1 VLLKLYL
8 CRELFLTFYF
18 MNIYVGN
25 LHYEIDEDQLKEIF
39 EEYGEVSSSKIIM
52 DRETGRSKG
61 FGFIEMPND
70 EEANNAMGE
79 LNDAELKGRNMR
91 VNEARERTGGGG
103 GGGRDRRSN
112 FRQR

>member
-1 VLLKLYL
+1 
-8 CRELFLTFYF
+8 

-70 EEANNAMGE
+70 EEANNAMSE

-103 GGGRDRRSN
+103 RDRRSN